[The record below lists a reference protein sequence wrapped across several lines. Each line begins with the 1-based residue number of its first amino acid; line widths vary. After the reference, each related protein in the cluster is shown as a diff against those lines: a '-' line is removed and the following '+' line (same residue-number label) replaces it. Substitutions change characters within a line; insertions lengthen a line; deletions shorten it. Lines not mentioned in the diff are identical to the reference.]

1 MRHLK
6 YLIFII
12 ISLFSAHTFSA
23 TTFPPSVKYYYECGS
38 FTDISALAACSADA
52 KTQDNSLKK
61 YTVSSCADNAF
72 NSDGSP
78 YRGTCAVTIN
88 WTNGTVTNT
97 SSTYYVRKNPNYDPN
112 QQPPPVSCPQIG
124 YPVPVYFEPNTP
136 IPLRVCKQ
144 NGDGTYCVYDAQ
156 DKTNPLVIS
165 SGQYQNITLRS
176 VSSIPS
182 PSCTPEFSKSSCDP
196 KDPYGGCYQP
206 PNDGCNRMADGSIY
220 CPEGTPPPPIKTGC
234 SNDAT
239 YCDMPPTGCGSNYV
253 PGNFNGKQIC
263 VKNSNPPPTDP
274 IKQPPSASEPP
285 PTDPNNP
292 PPASSP
298 PPAIPP
304 ESSTILR
311 SILDAINA
319 VNNKLTWLKNEL
331 VNSLNYIAKKID
343 VTNSKLDTTNQK
355 LDTVNSSIKET
366 TAAVNAS
373 GDKIKA
379 AVDANATTVKT
390 AVEANT
396 AATNGVKSAVEA
408 NTTSTANKL
417 NDVVNAINNKPVGG
431 GGTSVDLRETN
442 GYLKDIKDWLG
453 VADNTNPEDGEVKVI
468 KNEIDTNFDGN
479 LVNATGTCP
488 QPMQIS
494 FSIVQTYTIQFSY
507 ETFCLGATLA
517 RPWII
522 FVGMLTAFFIVTGHY
537 RGGSND

>member
-12 ISLFSAHTFSA
+12 ISLFSAPAFA
-23 TTFPPSVKYYYECGS
+23 DYYVYYINNGTINTGYQTSYE
-38 FTDISALAACSADA
+38 AACNKYVSMLGTPTSNVRVSGIYCVFDNMNGSNVVSTGQIGITKKLVSAPPI
-52 KTQDNSLKK
+52 TCPNS
-61 YTVSSCADNAF
+61 
-72 NSDGSP
+72 GSP
-78 YRGTCAVTIN
+78 
-88 WTNGTVTNT
+88 
-97 SSTYYVRKNPNYDPN
+97 
-112 QQPPPVSCPQIG
+112 
-124 YPVPVYFEPNTP
+124 VPTYFEPNTP
-136 IPLRVCKQ
+136 IPVRVCKQ
-144 NGDGTYCVYDAQ
+144 NADGTYCIYDAP
-156 DKTNPLVIS
+156 DKNNPIVIS
-165 SGQYQNITLRS
+165 TGNYQSITLSS
-176 VSSIPS
+176 VSAVPS
-182 PSCTPEFSKSSCDP
+182 PSCTPQFSKTSCDP

-206 PNDGCNRMADGSIY
+206 PDDNCNRMADGSIY
-220 CPEGTPPPPIKTGC
+220 CPEGTPPPPIQSGC
-234 SNDAT
+234 SNNAT

-253 PGNFNGKQIC
+253 PGTFNGKQIC
-263 VKNSNPPPTDP
+263 VRNSNPPPIDP
-274 IKQPPSASEPP
+274 IPQPPSASEPP
-285 PTDPNNP
+285 PIDPNDP

-319 VNNKLTWLKNEL
+319 VNNKLTWVKDEI
-331 VNSLNYIAKKID
+331 VNSVNNVSRTLGI
-343 VTNSKLDTTNQK
+343 TNQK
-355 LDTVNSSIKET
+355 LDAVNSSVKETTAAVKET
-366 TAAVNAS
+366 TAAVNNV
-373 GDKIKA
+373 KA

-408 NTTSTANKL
+408 NTSSTANKL
-417 NDVVNAINNKPVGG
+417 NEVVNAINNKPVGG
-431 GGTSVDLRETN
+431 GGGTAVNLEPTN
-442 GYLKDIKDWLG
+442 NLLKGIQDWLA
-453 VADNTNPEDGEVKVI
+453 VSDDTNPEDGEIKVV

-507 ETFCLGATLA
+507 ETFCLGASLA

>member
-12 ISLFSAHTFSA
+12 ISLFSVQAFAAQQQWWYSTLYGEA
-23 TTFPPSVKYYYECGS
+23 IGS
-38 FTDISALAACSADA
+38 FDIAVACE
-52 KTQDNSLKK
+52 LVGKK
-61 YTVSSCADNAF
+61 RWDTSTTSYRSSQITSGNQCVV
-72 NSDGSP
+72 
-78 YRGTCAVTIN
+78 YYMK
-88 WTNGTVTNT
+88 GTVGPYSENVPNF
-97 SSTYYVRKNPNYDPN
+97 TYKLKEPTK
-112 QQPPPVSCPQIG
+112 CPASGWPI
-124 YPVPVYFEPNTP
+124 PVYFEPNTP
-136 IPLRVCKQ
+136 VPLRTCRP
-144 NGDGTYCVYDAQ
+144 NPDGGYCITEWTGD
-156 DKTNPLVIS
+156 KNNPIVIS
-165 SGQYQNITLRS
+165 GSQYQSITHAS
-176 VSSIPS
+176 VSEIPS
-182 PSCTPEFSKSSCDP
+182 PSCTPLFSKDTCDP
-196 KDPYGGCYQP
+196 KDPYGGCYKP
-206 PNDGCNRMADGSIY
+206 PNDNCNRMADGSIY
-220 CPEGTPPPPIKTGC
+220 CPPDEPPPPIKSGC
-234 SNDAT
+234 QNGAT
-239 YCDMPPTGCGSNYV
+239 YCDMPPTGCGTGYV
-253 PGNFNGKQIC
+253 PGTFNGKQIC

-274 IKQPPSASEPP
+274 PDQ
-285 PTDPNNP
+285 P
-292 PPASSP
+292 PPASDP
-298 PPAIPP
+298 PPITPP
-304 ESSTILR
+304 DPSDPPDPGDPPPPPPPPPSSNDPLLR
-311 SILDAINA
+311 AILDAINA

-366 TAAVNAS
+366 TAAVNAN

-408 NTTSTANKL
+408 NTSSTANKL
-417 NDVVNAINNKPVGG
+417 NEVVNAINNKPVGG
-431 GGTSVDLRETN
+431 GGTAVNLEPTN
-442 GYLKDIKDWLG
+442 NLLKGIQDWLA
-453 VADNTNPEDGEVKVI
+453 VSDDTNPEDGEIKVV

-507 ETFCLGATLA
+507 ETFCLGASLA

>member
-12 ISLFSAHTFSA
+12 ISLFSVETFA
-23 TTFPPSVKYYYECGS
+23 YYYTIESSLPG
-38 FTDISALAACSADA
+38 ISGKQFPSPVSACQYYADFMGYTYISV
-52 KTQDNSLKK
+52 TQDGRGSYK
-61 YTVSSCADNAF
+61 YNC
-72 NSDGSP
+72 
-78 YRGTCAVTIN
+78 
-88 WTNGTVTNT
+88 NT
-97 SSTYYVRKNPNYDPN
+97 KNKQNYDAVN
-112 QQPPPVSCPQIG
+112 GIQELGQATKCPASG
-124 YPVPVYFEPNTP
+124 YPIPIYFTEGTP
-136 IPLRVCKQ
+136 IPLRTCKQ
-144 NGDGTYCVYDAQ
+144 NPDGTFCITEWTG
-156 DKTNPLVIS
+156 DKNKPVVIS
-165 SGQYQNITLRS
+165 GNNYQSITHAS
-176 VSSIPS
+176 VSEIPS
-182 PSCTPEFSKSSCDP
+182 PTCTPLYSQDTCNS
-196 KDPYGGCYQP
+196 KDPYGGCYKP
-206 PNDGCNRMADGSIY
+206 PNDNCNRMSDGSIY
-220 CPEGTPPPPIKTGC
+220 CPPDEPPPPIKSGC
-234 SNDAT
+234 QNGAT
-239 YCDMPPTGCGSNYV
+239 YCDMPPTGCGTGYV
-253 PGNFNGKQIC
+253 PGTFNGKQIC

-274 IKQPPSASEPP
+274 IPQPPEPD
-285 PTDPNNP
+285 PTDPPDPNDP

-319 VNNKLTWLKNEL
+319 VNNKLTWVKDEI
-331 VNSLNYIAKKID
+331 VNSVNNVSRTLGI
-343 VTNSKLDTTNQK
+343 TNQK
-355 LDTVNSSIKET
+355 LDAVNSSVKETTAAVKET
-366 TAAVNAS
+366 TAAVNNV
-373 GDKIKA
+373 KA

-431 GGTSVDLRETN
+431 GGTAVNLGPTNDL
-442 GYLKDIKDWLG
+442 LKGIHDWLA
-453 VADNTNPEDGEVKVI
+453 VSDDTNPEDGEIKVV

-507 ETFCLGATLA
+507 ETFCLGASLA

>member
-12 ISLFSAHTFSA
+12 ISLFSAPAFA
-23 TTFPPSVKYYYECGS
+23 DYYVYYINNGTINTGYQTSYE
-38 FTDISALAACSADA
+38 AACNKYVSMLGTPTSNVRVSGIYCVFDNMNGSNVVSTGQIGITKKLVSAPPI
-52 KTQDNSLKK
+52 TCPNS
-61 YTVSSCADNAF
+61 
-72 NSDGSP
+72 GSP
-78 YRGTCAVTIN
+78 
-88 WTNGTVTNT
+88 
-97 SSTYYVRKNPNYDPN
+97 
-112 QQPPPVSCPQIG
+112 
-124 YPVPVYFEPNTP
+124 VPTYFEPNTP
-136 IPLRVCKQ
+136 IPVRVCKQ
-144 NGDGTYCVYDAQ
+144 NADGTYCIYDAP
-156 DKTNPLVIS
+156 DKNNPIVIS
-165 SGQYQNITLRS
+165 TGNYQSITLSS
-176 VSSIPS
+176 VSAVPS
-182 PSCTPEFSKSSCDP
+182 PSCTPQFSKTSCDP

-206 PNDGCNRMADGSIY
+206 PDDNCNRMADGSIY
-220 CPEGTPPPPIKTGC
+220 CPEGTPPPPIQSGC
-234 SNDAT
+234 SNNAT

-253 PGNFNGKQIC
+253 PGTFNGKQIC
-263 VKNSNPPPTDP
+263 VRNSNPPPIDP
-274 IKQPPSASEPP
+274 IPQPPSASEPP
-285 PTDPNNP
+285 PIDPNDP

-311 SILDAINA
+311 SILYAINA
-319 VNNKLTWLKNEL
+319 VNNKLTWVKDEI
-331 VNSLNYIAKKID
+331 VNSVNNVSRTLGI
-343 VTNSKLDTTNQK
+343 TNQK
-355 LDTVNSSIKET
+355 LDAVNSSVKETTAAVKET
-366 TAAVNAS
+366 TAAVNNV
-373 GDKIKA
+373 KA

-408 NTTSTANKL
+408 NTSSTANKL
-417 NDVVNAINNKPVGG
+417 NEVVNAINNKPVGG
-431 GGTSVDLRETN
+431 GGGTAVNLEPTN
-442 GYLKDIKDWLG
+442 NLLKGIQDWLA
-453 VADNTNPEDGEVKVI
+453 VSDDTNPEDGEIKVV

-507 ETFCLGATLA
+507 ETFCLGASLA

>member
-1 MRHLK
+1 MRNLK

-12 ISLFSAHTFSA
+12 ISLFSATAFA
-23 TTFPPSVKYYYECGS
+23 DYYVYYINTGNINTGYQTS
-38 FTDISALAACSADA
+38 YDAACNKYVSMLG
-52 KTQDNSLKK
+52 TPTSNVRVSGIYCVFDNMQGDKVISTGNIGITKK
-61 YTVSSCADNAF
+61 LVTAPPITCP
-72 NSDGSP
+72 NSGSP
-78 YRGTCAVTIN
+78 
-88 WTNGTVTNT
+88 
-97 SSTYYVRKNPNYDPN
+97 
-112 QQPPPVSCPQIG
+112 
-124 YPVPVYFEPNTP
+124 VPTYFEPNTP
-136 IPLRVCKQ
+136 IPVRVCKQ
-144 NGDGTYCVYDAQ
+144 NADGTYCIYDAA
-156 DKTNPLVIS
+156 DKNNPLVIS
-165 SGQYQNITLRS
+165 TGNYQSITLSS
-176 VSSIPS
+176 VSAVPS
-182 PSCTPEFSKSSCDP
+182 PSCTPQFSKTSCDP

-206 PNDGCNRMADGSIY
+206 PDDNCNRMADGSIY
-220 CPEGTPPPPIKTGC
+220 CPEGTPPPPIQSGC
-234 SNDAT
+234 SNNAT

-274 IKQPPSASEPP
+274 IDQPPDPEDPP
-285 PTDPNNP
+285 PPDPNDP

-298 PPAIPP
+298 PPALPP
-304 ESSTILR
+304 DNNGPILR
-311 SILDAINA
+311 AILDAVNA

-343 VTNSKLDTTNQK
+343 GTNAKLDTANQK
-355 LDTVNSSIKET
+355 LDTVNDSVKAT
-366 TAAVNAS
+366 TAAVNAN

-390 AVEANT
+390 AVDANT
-396 AATNGVKSAVEA
+396 SAVKGAVEA

-417 NDVVNAINNKPVGG
+417 NEVVNAINNKPVGG
-431 GGTSVDLRETN
+431 GGTAVNLEPTN
-442 GYLKDIKDWLG
+442 NLLKGIQDWLA
-453 VADNTNPEDGEVKVI
+453 VSDDTNPEDGEIKVV

-507 ETFCLGATLA
+507 ETFCLGASLA

>member
-12 ISLFSAHTFSA
+12 ISLFSAQVFAKTIYYVVDSQISYNFSS
-23 TTFPPSVKYYYECGS
+23 P
-38 FTDISALAACSADA
+38 DAACSDYGA
-52 KTQDNSLKK
+52 KYGGKTLVEV
-61 YTVSSCADNAF
+61 YT
-72 NSDGSP
+72 SDFTCLFSGGSTARYYSQQVP
-78 YRGTCAVTIN
+78 E
-88 WTNGTVTNT
+88 
-97 SSTYYVRKNPNYDPN
+97 TY
-112 QQPPPVSCPQIG
+112 SCPNSG
-124 YPVPVYFEPNTP
+124 TPVPVYFDPNTP
-136 IPLRVCKQ
+136 IPLRVCKP
-144 NGDGTYCVYDAQ
+144 NPDGTFCVYDANN
-156 DKTNPLVIS
+156 KVNPVIIS
-165 SGQYQNITLRS
+165 LSEKQQIVLSS

-196 KDPYGGCYQP
+196 KDPYGGCYKP
-206 PNDGCNRMADGSIY
+206 PDDGFNRMADGSIY
-220 CPEGTPPPPIKTGC
+220 CPEGTPPPPIQTGC
-234 SNDAT
+234 SNNAT
-239 YCDMPPTGCGSNYV
+239 YCDMPPTGCGTGYV
-253 PGNFNGKQIC
+253 PGTFNGKQIC
-263 VKNSNPPPTDP
+263 VRNSNPPPTDP
-274 IKQPPSASEPP
+274 IPQPQEPD
-285 PTDPNNP
+285 PTDPPDPNDP

-298 PPAIPP
+298 PPALPP
-304 ESSTILR
+304 ESNTILR

-343 VTNSKLDTTNQK
+343 VTNSKLDTTIQK

-408 NTTSTANKL
+408 NTTSTSNKL

-431 GGTSVDLRETN
+431 GGTAVNLEPTN
-442 GYLKDIKDWLG
+442 NLLKGIQDWLA
-453 VADNTNPEDGEVKVI
+453 VSDDTNPEDGEIKVV

-507 ETFCLGATLA
+507 ETFCLGASLA